1 MYRKLASMKSL
12 SILVFLFFFLF
23 MFGGCSLKNQS
34 APKTDYDVIII
45 GAGMGGL
52 SAAAHLAVKGQ
63 KVLVLEKHN
72 VVGGS
77 TSKFRRGEF
86 VFDTALHEMAGGGP
100 GKNDRG
106 LYQLLKATGVDKKVQ
121 LYEVPHFY
129 RSVFPSVDIT
139 LPPNWAGFK
148 GELKKK
154 WPEESQGIDKFHK
167 LCADLYQDTMEL
179 RDLFR
184 YGAVQGTLTR
194 MMVPLRQST
203 FYKWKDRTVKDL
215 MDECFKSEELKAVVS
230 QLWVYYGAP
239 VETESALIFMSATES
254 YLSDGAWHVKGTSQA
269 LADGYAARIREL
281 GGTVLTNT
289 LVSKILVENG
299 TATGVK
305 TATGKKFTA
314 RYIVSNTDPYQL
326 AYKLL
331 GKENM
336 TEAYIKK
343 LESMKPANSLFGVY
357 LGLNVDLKERGYK
370 DTEIFYNTYL
380 NSTKNYEAMMKGD
393 YKNSAVSITIYSNL
407 DDPVY
412 APKGKSVV
420 KLDAYSE
427 ISVWPEDRAAYE
439 KLKTQKVDELIAL
452 AARSIPEIAD
462 PKNILV
468 KEGYT
473 PRTIQRYTMNQG
485 GVVYGFDLTPD
496 QWEKI
501 PNTTPVSNV
510 FIASNW
516 TQAWHGVCA
525 AQVNGWRAA
534 RLILDRE
541 GIE

>member
-1 MYRKLASMKSL
+1 MRKIDTLKYL
-12 SILVFLFFFLF
+12 ILTMLPVLIIFSFI
-23 MFGGCSLKNQS
+23 GCSTKNMPSQ
-34 APKTDYDVIII
+34 KTDYDVIII

-63 KVLVLEKHN
+63 KVLVLEKHH

-100 GKNDRG
+100 GKNNRG
-106 LYQLLKATGVDKKVQ
+106 LYQLLKATGVDQKVQ
-121 LYEVPHFY
+121 LYEVPHLY
-129 RSVFPSVDIT
+129 RSVYPGVDIT

-148 GELKKK
+148 SELKKK

-203 FYKWKDRTVKDL
+203 FYKWKNRTVKDL

-230 QLWVYYGAP
+230 QFWVYYGAP
-239 VETESALIFMSATES
+239 VEKQSALIFMSATES
-254 YLSDGAWHVKGTSQA
+254 YLGDGAWHVKGTSQA

-281 GGTVLTNT
+281 GGTVITGT
-289 LVSKILVENG
+289 LVTKILVENG
-299 TATGVK
+299 VATGVK
-305 TATGKKFTA
+305 TATGKTFTA
-314 RYIVSNTDPYQL
+314 RYIVANTDPYQL
-326 AYKLL
+326 TYKLL

-336 TEAYIKK
+336 TDAYIKK
-343 LESMKPANSLFGVY
+343 LESMKPANSLCGVY
-357 LGLNVDLKERGYK
+357 LGLNIDLKERGYH
-370 DTEIFYNTYL
+370 DTEIFYNTHL
-380 NSTKNYEAMMKGD
+380 NSTKNYDAWMKGD
-393 YKNSAVSITIYSNL
+393 FKNSAVSITIYSNM

-427 ISVWPEDRAAYE
+427 ISAWPEDRAAYE
-439 KLKTQKVDELIAL
+439 KLKAQKVDELIAL
-452 AARSIPEIAD
+452 AAKVIPEIAD
-462 PKNILV
+462 PKYILV

-473 PRTIQRYTMNQG
+473 PRTIQKYTMNQG
-485 GVVYGFDLTPD
+485 GVVYGFELTPD

-501 PNTTPVSNV
+501 PNTTPVPNV
-510 FIASNW
+510 LIASNW
-516 TQAWHGVCA
+516 TQGWHGVCA
-525 AQVNGWRAA
+525 AQINGWRAA

-541 GIE
+541 GIQ

>member
-1 MYRKLASMKSL
+1 
-12 SILVFLFFFLF
+12 
-23 MFGGCSLKNQS
+23 
-34 APKTDYDVIII
+34 
-45 GAGMGGL
+45 
-52 SAAAHLAVKGQ
+52 
-63 KVLVLEKHN
+63 
-72 VVGGS
+72 
-77 TSKFRRGEF
+77 
-86 VFDTALHEMAGGGP
+86 
-100 GKNDRG
+100 
-106 LYQLLKATGVDKKVQ
+106 LKATGVDKKVQ

-129 RSVFPSVDIT
+129 RSVFPGVDIT

-516 TQAWHGVCA
+516 SQAWHGVCS
-525 AQVNGWRAA
+525 AQINGWRAA